1 MGDWK
6 YVTDDE
12 WSDGDREAMA
22 SLLVPFRESGAGC
35 VSATGL
41 TDDDR
46 PVKSYALA
54 KVKGRDVGIV
64 VDHRDGSL
72 VWAHRSQR

>member
-22 SLLVPFRESGAGC
+22 SLLVPFRESGA
-35 VSATGL
+35 A
-41 TDDDR
+41 
-46 PVKSYALA
+46 KALQRRLA
-54 KVKGRDVGIV
+54 EGRG
-64 VDHRDGSL
+64 
-72 VWAHRSQR
+72 